1 MQLSNRHLILAVAG
15 VLAVG
20 IVGAPALYA
29 QQERTLE
36 TPGVEQTVIL
46 NAPLVEFPGKRV
58 LVFIGDFEPGA
69 ATPIHRHPGT
79 EFLFVLEGEGIVEQP
94 GRDPQ
99 KLQPGHVLLFEPDA
113 EESTF
118 IHQAKNQSGTHRM
131 KTLVL
136 IIHDEDVPA
145 AMPLTNSLPVK
156 TSMVLL

>member
-1 MQLSNRHLILAVAG
+1 MQLSNRHLVLAVAG

-79 EFLFVLEGEGIVEQP
+79 EFLFVLEGEGVIEQR
-94 GRDPQ
+94 GRDP
-99 KLQPGHVLLFEPDA
+99 LNLRAGVVVLSEPDA
-113 EESTF
+113 DDTAF
-118 IHQAKNQSGTHRM
+118 IHQAKNLSDTNRL

-136 IIHDEDVPA
+136 IIHDEGTSPA
-145 AMPLTNSLPVK
+145 EPLKN
-156 TSMVLL
+156 

>member
-20 IVGAPALYA
+20 IVGTSALYA

-36 TPGVEQTVIL
+36 TPGVEQTIIL
-46 NAPLVEFPGKRV
+46 NAPLVEFPGKRI

-79 EFLFVLEGEGIVEQP
+79 ELLFVLEGEGVIEQR
-94 GRDPQ
+94 GRDPLS
-99 KLQPGHVLLFEPDA
+99 LQAGVIVLSEPDTDDTA
-113 EESTF
+113 F
-118 IHQAKNQSGTHRM
+118 IHQAKNLSDTNRL

-136 IIHDEDVPA
+136 IIHDEGTPPA
-145 AMPLTNSLPVK
+145 EPLQN
-156 TSMVLL
+156 

>member
-15 VLAVG
+15 VLTVG

-79 EFLFVLEGEGIVEQP
+79 EFLFVLEGEGVIEQR
-94 GRDPQ
+94 GRDP
-99 KLQPGHVLLFEPDA
+99 LNLRAGVMVLSEPDA
-113 EESTF
+113 DDTAF
-118 IHQAKNQSGTHRM
+118 IHQAKNLSDTNRL

-136 IIHDEDVPA
+136 IIHDEGIPPA
-145 AMPLTNSLPVK
+145 EPLKN
-156 TSMVLL
+156 

>member
-1 MQLSNRHLILAVAG
+1 MQLSSRHLILAVAG
-15 VLAVG
+15 ALAVG
-20 IVGAPALYA
+20 IVGTSALYA

-79 EFLFVLEGEGIVEQP
+79 EFLFVLEGEGVIEQR
-94 GRDPQ
+94 GRDP
-99 KLQPGHVLLFEPDA
+99 LSLRAGVVVLSEPDA
-113 EESTF
+113 DDTAF
-118 IHQAKNQSGTHRM
+118 IHQAKNLSDTNPL

-136 IIHDEDVPA
+136 IIHDEGSPPA
-145 AMPLTNSLPVK
+145 QPLKN
-156 TSMVLL
+156 